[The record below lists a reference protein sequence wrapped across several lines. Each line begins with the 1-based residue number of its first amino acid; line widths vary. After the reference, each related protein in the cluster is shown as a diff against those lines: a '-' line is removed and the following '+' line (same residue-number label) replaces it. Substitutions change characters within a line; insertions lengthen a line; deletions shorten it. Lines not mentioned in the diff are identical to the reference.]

1 MPPPLANKGRLFLN
15 IVLRLRVPELR
26 VFALLVREQRRVRS
40 LLDDLPGAEHNDLVA
55 EFAGGE
61 PVRNVNGGLAAHHV
75 VEPLVDLRLGD
86 GVERGGRLVENEER
100 RVLIKRTGDG
110 DLLPLAAGDLDALVV
125 KIAEEARLRPLRQLC
140 KPLAEARLPE
150 RRFGA
155 GAVTFCPSENA
166 RSWKS

>member
-1 MPPPLANKGRLFLN
+1 M
-15 IVLRLRVPELR
+15 
-26 VFALLVREQRRVRS
+26 
-40 LLDDLPGAEHNDLVA
+40 
-55 EFAGGE
+55 
-61 PVRNVNGGLAAHHV
+61 RNVNGGLAAHHV

-125 KIAEEARLRPLRQLC
+125 KIAEKACLRPLRQRC
-140 KPLAEARLPE
+140 KPLAEACLPE

-155 GAVTFCPSENA
+155 GAVILRRGGDILPELERQQLEVLKDHGEHIHILFVIILPDVDSVE
-166 RSWKS
+166 